1 MTSTIDLQSEI
12 ASLPPNLQK
21 EVCDF
26 VQFVKKRHGL
36 PSAKTEAS
44 PVAATADSP
53 LYQALEEIGFVGC
66 IESDEHLSQ
75 TYKSRMDF
83 SNKCGGKP

>member
-1 MTSTIDLQSEI
+1 MTTKIDLQNEI

-21 EVCDF
+21 EVWDF

-36 PSAKTEAS
+36 PSAQTEAS
-44 PVAATADSP
+44 PGAAPADSQ

-66 IESDEHLSQ
+66 IESDEQLSQ

-83 SNKCGGKP
+83 SNKCGEKP

>member
-1 MTSTIDLQSEI
+1 MTSKIDLQSEI

-21 EVCDF
+21 EVWDF

-36 PSAKTEAS
+36 PSAKTEAA
-44 PVAATADSP
+44 PTAATAESP
-53 LYQALEEIGFVGC
+53 LYQSLEEIGFVGC
-66 IESDEHLSQ
+66 IESDDQLSQ

-83 SNKCGGKP
+83 SNKCGEKP

>member
-1 MTSTIDLQSEI
+1 MTSKIDLQSEI
-12 ASLPPNLQK
+12 ASLPPNLQR
-21 EVCDF
+21 EVWDF

-36 PSAKTEAS
+36 PPARSEKPSKPDTG
-44 PVAATADSP
+44 DSP

-66 IESDEHLSQ
+66 IESDEQLSQ

-83 SNKCGGKP
+83 SNGSG

>member
-1 MTSTIDLQSEI
+1 MTSKIDLQNEV

-21 EVCDF
+21 EVWDF

-36 PSAKTEAS
+36 PSAKTEAA
-44 PVAATADSP
+44 PTAATADSP
-53 LYQALEEIGFVGC
+53 LYQSLEEIGFVGC
-66 IESDEHLSQ
+66 IESDDQLSQ

-83 SNKCGGKP
+83 SNKCGKKS

>member
-1 MTSTIDLQSEI
+1 MTSKIDLQSEI

-21 EVCDF
+21 EVWDF

-36 PSAKTEAS
+36 PSAKTEAA
-44 PVAATADSP
+44 PTAATADSP
-53 LYQALEEIGFVGC
+53 LYQSLEEIGFVGC
-66 IESDEHLSQ
+66 IESDDQLSQ

-83 SNKCGGKP
+83 SNKCGEKP